1 MFNIPDIDIDLSA
14 DAIKKLKAAIKHIPA
29 SKITEKGL
37 VEHPCG
43 IYPMNIPIDPLTGM
57 SAIDYEKAEKEQGFI
72 KIDLLHNQIYDT
84 FKSESEIDALLK
96 QPIDWR
102 KLRNEAVVKTLPHI
116 NGYYSLLST
125 IPNITGIEE
134 LAMFLALIRPAKK
147 HLQETVRKNGWDSI
161 KDCIW
166 VKEADEGYQFKKAHA
181 IAYALAITL
190 LIRKDRDD
198 EQN

>member
-14 DAIKKLKAAIKHIPA
+14 ESIKKLKAAIKHVPA

-37 VEHPCG
+37 TEHPCG
-43 IYPMNIPIDPLTGM
+43 IYPMNIPVDPLSGL
-57 SAIDYEKAEKEQGFI
+57 SAIDYEKAEKEHGFI
-72 KIDLLHNQIYDT
+72 KIDLLHNQIYDM

-116 NGYYSLLST
+116 NGYYSLLASM
-125 IPNITGIEE
+125 PKITSIEE

-147 HLQETVRKNGWDSI
+147 HLQETVRKTGWDSI
-161 KDCIW
+161 KDQIW
-166 VKEADEGYQFKKAHA
+166 VKEPEEGYQFKKAHA

-190 LIRKDRDD
+190 LIRKGRDD
-198 EQN
+198 E